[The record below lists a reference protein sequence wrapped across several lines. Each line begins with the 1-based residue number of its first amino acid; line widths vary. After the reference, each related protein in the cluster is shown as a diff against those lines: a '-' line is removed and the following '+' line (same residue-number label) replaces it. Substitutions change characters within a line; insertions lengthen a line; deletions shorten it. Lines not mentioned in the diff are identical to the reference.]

1 MKGRLSGKHRG
12 QNPLR
17 GLYHLDAIGLMGGEC
32 LQERMR
38 VRIIRFQLDRDTE
51 CLRRTWDITLYHSHQ
66 P

>member
-17 GLYHLDAIGLMGGEC
+17 GLYHLDAIGLMGGER

-38 VRIIRFQLDRDTE
+38 VRIAADLHDDIGASLSQIAILSE
-51 CLRRTWDITLYHSHQ
+51 AARR
-66 P
+66 